1 LSSIRKLLMTDELF
15 MEMEKDKNEWLS
27 KGFETGGY
35 IFGKLYPNG
44 LAYATHTILGGP
56 KARRTSISFTADNEY
71 ANEVKERLQKE
82 DPEIRLLGEFHVHP
96 WKGKPELSQGD
107 IHQLK
112 EVKEQRPWFIVLLG
126 TMDEWEVFDIEVEQ
140 ARSTYLLALK
150 HGGAKCN
157 MQNAIIKHVP
167 FQVIKCE
174 FGDPNKIL
182 ARILKVTR
190 HDLLIKK
197 TVLIVGLGSGG
208 STIAKYMGCMGIG
221 RIILVDN
228 EELEVVNIIRHE
240 GGINDIGKPKT
251 QVCKQIIESHNPF
264 TIVETYNLDVIK
276 EFNKLEE
283 LALQSDLIVGSS
295 GSAKVNNLLNKI
307 SIENRIPAIYGG
319 VYEKALGGYV
329 LAVKPLETACFNC
342 LFNLTSRSYS
352 VEKGVA
358 ERYGLSEDELHEQ
371 QGLWIDI
378 SFPSLILAKIASAL
392 LEGRQMGYN
401 LVLYDSALEIRKLK
415 VARRN
420 DCAACNEKE
429 WIRKQAIEKKTSLRE
444 RLKRLIRWKV

>member
-1 LSSIRKLLMTDELF
+1 
-15 MEMEKDKNEWLS
+15 
-27 KGFETGGY
+27 
-35 IFGKLYPNG
+35 
-44 LAYATHTILGGP
+44 
-56 KARRTSISFTADNEY
+56 
-71 ANEVKERLQKE
+71 
-82 DPEIRLLGEFHVHP
+82 
-96 WKGKPELSQGD
+96 
-107 IHQLK
+107 
-112 EVKEQRPWFIVLLG
+112 
-126 TMDEWEVFDIEVEQ
+126 
-140 ARSTYLLALK
+140 
-150 HGGAKCN
+150 
-157 MQNAIIKHVP
+157 
-167 FQVIKCE
+167 
-174 FGDPNKIL
+174 
-182 ARILKVTR
+182 
-190 HDLLIKK
+190 
-197 TVLIVGLGSGG
+197 VLIVGLGSGG

-264 TIVETYNLDVIK
+264 TIVETYNLDAIK

-342 LFNLTSRSYS
+342 LFNLTSSSYS
-352 VEKGVA
+352 VGKGVA

-392 LEGRQMGYN
+392 LEGRQIGYN

-420 DCAACNEKE
+420 DCAACNERE